1 MCINIEMRTI
11 IVLHN
16 FELHLSLR
24 FYIDYVT
31 IFSKKFD
38 EISSLESHKSYHAI
52 ARSSGK
58 YISSHTRSVS
68 SRLLNERDLSL

>member
-1 MCINIEMRTI
+1 MHIGIEMRTI

-16 FELHLSLR
+16 FELHLNR

-38 EISSLESHKSYHAI
+38 EISSLESHKSYHAHPGNI
-52 ARSSGK
+52 
-58 YISSHTRSVS
+58 
-68 SRLLNERDLSL
+68 